1 MRNLQ
6 LMTEASRNISFIFFI
21 PKFGFHFFF
30 VLVFIF
36 FLVFVFAFF
45 FLFLMCPLVDM
56 LFILHSLDEPNKNW
70 GKKTKN
76 NEQIMNKKMTTT
88 FLKKFWRLT
97 PELVNVLGRNQQK
110 LRQMKKN
117 NMKKHEHEN
126 YKT

>member
-1 MRNLQ
+1 L
-6 LMTEASRNISFIFFI
+6 LICYLFSI
-21 PKFGFHFFF
+21 PWTNPTRTG
-30 VLVFIF
+30 
-36 FLVFVFAFF
+36 A
-45 FLFLMCPLVDM
+45 
-56 LFILHSLDEPNKNW
+56 
-70 GKKTKN
+70 KKTKN